1 MNVLSLTHPGLELA
15 NLLDIKI
22 IERYNEILIKN
33 NQWRMVNILFFK
45 LTVGFYFLG
54 TVLFLWFLVSK
65 KETWS
70 RFSIWAPAA
79 GFLTHSLALVIR
91 MVETGSLPVVT
102 LHESMAFFSW
112 ALVLIFLLVEYRYHI
127 QVLGSLILPLAFL
140 SVLSMVVLPAQ
151 SNHLDA
157 KVQVL
162 WLGIHT
168 TLTVLGT
175 VFFTLAFVV
184 GITYL
189 IQERLL
195 KSKRLNTLYYK
206 LPSLDVLDDLNQRSI
221 YFGFPLLTL
230 GIITGVLLNIFVKDV
245 YFTWDPKQTLTLV
258 TWLFYLAMLHG
269 RLTVGWRAK
278 KAAVLAV
285 IGFVGVVSTFV
296 GVSHF

>member
-1 MNVLSLTHPGLELA
+1 
-15 NLLDIKI
+15 
-22 IERYNEILIKN
+22 
-33 NQWRMVNILFFK
+33 MVNILFFK

-65 KETWS
+65 KEKWS

-112 ALVLIFLLVEYRYHI
+112 ALVLMFLLVEYRYRI

-140 SVLSMVVLPAQ
+140 SILSMAVFPAQ
-151 SNHLDA
+151 NNPLDPN
-157 KVQVL
+157 VQVL

-206 LPSLDVLDDLNQRSI
+206 LPSLDVLDNLNQVSI

-245 YFTWDPKQTLTLV
+245 YFTWDPKQILTLV
-258 TWLFYLAMLHG
+258 TWLFYLIMLHG
-269 RLTVGWRAK
+269 RLTIGWRAK

-285 IGFVGVVSTFV
+285 IGFAGVVSTFV